1 MLDVLVSPSIRLA
14 QEAERRRIA
23 RELHDG
29 VLQSLTSL
37 VADLEYFQT
46 RYLPTIDQTSRGVAE
61 KVASWQELARDSLT
75 SMRQALGGLRQ
86 PGDLEFGLEYAIQV
100 VLTELREAGY
110 TVVFEWNN
118 WPVQLPL
125 EYTSNIYYIVHE
137 ALTNIGKHANAT
149 SINVCMF
156 CFEDHLY
163 VSISDDGIGMKK
175 QSVVAHTNGGYQQ
188 GLIGMRERAALLNG
202 QLTIESPQGKGTRV
216 NVDIPVAR
224 IRAVDN
230 GEQVTT
236 PDITTRMLE
245 FLGKQNPD
253 KRQNDDGLTAREMEL
268 LILIAR
274 GKLAKE
280 IARTLAI
287 SEKTVRNHISTI
299 YRKLNIYDRSQ
310 LVIYAMRKGLIDIHD
325 GL

>member
-1 MLDVLVSPSIRLA
+1 MLDMLVTPSIRLA

-29 VLQSLTSL
+29 VVQSLTSL

-46 RYLPTIDQTSRGVAE
+46 RYLPNIDQTSRAVAE

-110 TVVFEWNN
+110 TVVFECGN

-149 SINVCMF
+149 SIKVCMF
-156 CFEDHLY
+156 CFEDHLHIR
-163 VSISDDGIGMKK
+163 ISDDGVGMNK
-175 QSVVAHTNGGYQQ
+175 QSVGAHMNGVYQQ
-188 GLIGMRERAALLNG
+188 GLIGMRERTALLNG
-202 QLTIESPQGKGTRV
+202 QLTIESAQGRGTH
-216 NVDIPVAR
+216 VDVVIPF
-224 IRAVDN
+224 
-230 GEQVTT
+230 
-236 PDITTRMLE
+236 LKL
-245 FLGKQNPD
+245 LGKQNTD
-253 KRQNDDGLTAREMEL
+253 KRQNYDGLTDREMEL

-274 GKLAKE
+274 GMLAKE